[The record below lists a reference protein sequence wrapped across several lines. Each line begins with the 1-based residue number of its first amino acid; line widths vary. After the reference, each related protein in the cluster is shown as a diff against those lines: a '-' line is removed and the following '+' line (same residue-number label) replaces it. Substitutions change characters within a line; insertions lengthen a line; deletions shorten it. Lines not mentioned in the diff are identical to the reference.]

1 MADIVAFHAAL
12 VRCGFNADTAEEITN
27 QGFDLA
33 VLPTIEEADVDAMIK
48 NVRETRRALGAEAEG
63 EVNFPFLP
71 IKRFKAMRFWAAELV
86 RTGRA
91 LVAGSF
97 TGPEIANAIIRRDLE
112 KLREDNRDD
121 DTPKKPKMLDD
132 LSKWETFWEEWK
144 TFTGRI
150 RGAAKCPITWI
161 FRAHE
166 MVTQAHY
173 NAAYGDHDSRLIA
186 TTVFQGPWFELDNAR
201 VYDEFKSLVLKGP
214 GWSFVKQ
221 YDRTKNGRAAV
232 LALRRQCEG
241 ISAVQTRKAMAY
253 AKIAAA
259 RYSGQKRNFTFDNY
273 VEQHQDGHNT
283 LADLEEPV
291 PETKKVTDFLSGI
304 TDPRLNN
311 SKDVI
316 LGDVAKLQ
324 DFEACQQYLKTL
336 IFNKSTQDKH
346 ERHIASVHSP
356 HEGGRQRGGKRKGG
370 KQKTTEGLTK
380 NYTKEEWFKLSA
392 EQRERIKEARSN
404 AKKQRKEQGGE
415 QLRQAAALTTASG
428 LVTPA
433 AAPLLTAAT
442 GINHDFIRQCASM
455 VSDHLTAQLAQDS
468 VKKGVHW
475 GEPEP

>member
-1 MADIVAFHAAL
+1 
-12 VRCGFNADTAEEITN
+12 
-27 QGFDLA
+27 
-33 VLPTIEEADVDAMIK
+33 
-48 NVRETRRALGAEAEG
+48 
-63 EVNFPFLP
+63 
-71 IKRFKAMRFWAAELV
+71 
-86 RTGRA
+86 
-91 LVAGSF
+91 
-97 TGPEIANAIIRRDLE
+97 
-112 KLREDNRDD
+112 
-121 DTPKKPKMLDD
+121 
-132 LSKWETFWEEWK
+132 
-144 TFTGRI
+144 
-150 RGAAKCPITWI
+150 
-161 FRAHE
+161 
-166 MVTQAHY
+166 
-173 NAAYGDHDSRLIA
+173 
-186 TTVFQGPWFELDNAR
+186 
-201 VYDEFKSLVLKGP
+201 
-214 GWSFVKQ
+214 
-221 YDRTKNGRAAV
+221 
-232 LALRRQCEG
+232 
-241 ISAVQTRKAMAY
+241 MAY

-259 RYSGQKRNFTFDNY
+259 RFSGQKRNFTFDNY

-283 LADLEEPV
+283 LADLGEPV

-316 LGDVAKLQ
+316 LGNVAKLQ

-370 KQKTTEGLTK
+370 KQKTTEGGKQKTTEGLTK

-392 EQRERIKEARSN
+392 EQRERIKEARN

-433 AAPLLTAAT
+433 AAPLPTATT

-455 VSDHLTAQLAQDS
+455 VSDHLTAQFAQDS
-468 VKKGVHW
+468 AKKGIHW

>member
-33 VLPTIEEADVDAMIK
+33 VLPTIEETDVDAMIK

-71 IKRFKAMRFWAAELV
+71 IKRFKAMRFWAAELL

-97 TGPEIANAIIRRDLE
+97 AGPEIANAIIRRDLE
-112 KLREDNRDD
+112 KLRDDTKDD

-161 FRAHE
+161 FREHD
-166 MVTQAHY
+166 MVTQAHH

-201 VYDEFKSLVLKGP
+201 VYEEFKSLVLKGP

-221 YDRTKNGRAAV
+221 YDRTKNGRSAV

-259 RYSGQKRNFTFDNY
+259 RFSGQKRNFTFDNY

-283 LADLEEPV
+283 LADLDEPV

-336 IFNKSTQDKH
+336 VFNKSTQDKH
-346 ERHIASVHSP
+346 ERHIAGVHSP
-356 HEGGRQRGGKRKGG
+356 HDGGKQRGTKRKGG
-370 KQKTTEGLTK
+370 KQKPTEGLTK

-404 AKKQRKEQGGE
+404 ARKQRKEQSDK
-415 QLRQAAALTTASG
+415 QRQAAALTTTGG
-428 LVTPA
+428 LATPA
-433 AAPLLTAAT
+433 ATPLATAAT

-468 VKKGVHW
+468 AKKGVHW
-475 GEPEP
+475 SEPEP

>member
-1 MADIVAFHAAL
+1 MADIVPFHAAL
-12 VRCGFNADTAEEITN
+12 ARCGFNADTAEEITN

-71 IKRFKAMRFWAAELV
+71 IKRFKAMRFWAAELLH
-86 RTGRA
+86 TGRA
-91 LVAGSF
+91 LIAGSF
-97 TGPEIANAIIRRDLE
+97 AGPEIANAITRHDLE
-112 KLREDNRDD
+112 KLRDDTKDD
-121 DTPKKPKMLDD
+121 DTPKKPKVLDD
-132 LSKWETFWEEWK
+132 LARWETFWEEWK

-161 FRAHE
+161 FCDHD
-166 MVTQAHY
+166 MVTQAHH
-173 NAAYGDHDSRLIA
+173 NAAYGDHDYRLIA
-186 TTVFQGPWFELDNAR
+186 TTVLQGPWFESDNAR
-201 VYDEFKSLVLKGP
+201 VYDEFKLLILKGL

-221 YDRTKNGRAAV
+221 YDHTKNGRAAI
-232 LALRRQCEG
+232 LALHRQCKG

-259 RYSGQKRNFTFDNY
+259 RFSGQKRNFTFDNY

-283 LADLEEPV
+283 LADLDEPI

-336 IFNKSTQDKH
+336 VFNKSTQDKH
-346 ERHIASVHSP
+346 ERHIAGVHSP
-356 HEGGRQRGGKRKGG
+356 HDGGKQRGGKRKGG
-370 KQKTTEGLTK
+370 KSKTKEDLTK
-380 NYTKEEWFKLSA
+380 NYTKVEWFKLLA
-392 EQRERIKEARSN
+392 EQRERIKEARNN
-404 AKKQRKEQGGE
+404 AKKQQKEQSE
-415 QLRQAAALTTASG
+415 EKLRQTAALATAGG
-428 LVTPA
+428 LETPA
-433 AAPLLTAAT
+433 AATSATAVT
-442 GINHDFIRQCASM
+442 GVNDDFIRQCASM

-468 VKKGVHW
+468 AKKVAHW
-475 GEPEP
+475 SEPEP